1 MFVESH
7 TVDWGEMAK
16 RESDSGGL
24 TRQQCKVGVQ
34 SVGMTFREAIENI
47 GGRLC
52 DAGVSDFDAEA
63 EWIVARGTGYTRS
76 AVLTRL
82 DDCLRLL
89 QIEAIERVVRGRCQR
104 IPLQHLWGTGAFL
117 DFEVEVNGSVL
128 VPRPETEGLAL
139 RAIACL
145 SGSTGEGVS
154 ILDIGTG
161 SGCLAIAMARQ
172 FPKARVEAID
182 ISAAALEI
190 AKRNAL
196 LCSCPEIYFRQL
208 DIFEADE
215 NTFSGFDL
223 VVSNPPY
230 IPSGDIQFLEPEV
243 RDHDPRLAL
252 DGGEEGLKYYRH
264 LSGAGLSWVKSG
276 GWMIL
281 EYGDRQVE
289 MVSKMFSAKE
299 LAVSIEKD
307 LSGRDRL
314 LIVSKF

>member
-7 TVDWGEMAK
+7 TVDWGELAK
-16 RESDSGGL
+16 REGDFGGL

-117 DFEVEVNGSVL
+117 EFEV
-128 VPRPETEGLAL
+128 AL

-215 NTFSGFDL
+215 STFSGFDL

-314 LIVSKF
+314 LIVNKF